1 MASGHLVA
9 DAATLAAA
17 RDGDRD
23 ALGQLWRIYQPQIL
37 RFLRARRCPSPD
49 DAASQVWID
58 VGRAFAGFDGDGRAF
73 QRWVFT
79 IARNRSID
87 EIRRAK
93 RRGEAPLTDDER
105 PGTDGFD
112 RTVDATADPAADI
125 GSLEW
130 ALAQIDR
137 LPTDQAEAVM
147 LRVIAD
153 LSVTETAMVMGHSEN
168 NVRVLV
174 HRGLIR
180 LRSML
185 TAQQPPVAGGPTEEI
200 RETCNGEHSPVVSQT

>member
-1 MASGHLVA
+1 MPSDHLTA

-17 RDGDRD
+17 RGGDRE
-23 ALGQLWRIYQPQIL
+23 AIGQVWRIYQPQIL

-49 DAASQVWID
+49 DVASQVWID
-58 VGRAFAGFDGDGRAF
+58 VGRSFADFDGDGRAF

-87 EIRRAK
+87 EIRRA
-93 RRGEAPLTDDER
+93 RRRAETQLDDEER
-105 PGTDGFD
+105 LERVRAD
-112 RTVDATADPAADI
+112 RSQGADPAADI

-130 ALAQIDR
+130 ALALIDR

-147 LRVIAD
+147 LRVVAD
-153 LSVTETAMVMGHSEN
+153 LSVTEAAMVTGHSEN

-174 HRGLIR
+174 HRGLNR
-180 LRSML
+180 LRTL
-185 TAQQPPVAGGPTEEI
+185 VTAANRADAPVSSEEVRESCNAEDGPI
-200 RETCNGEHSPVVSQT
+200 VSQT